1 MKSETSSRRRIVQQL
16 VFVQRFVSVIMI
28 ISLVLLVFFQV
39 ILRAFNFPLMGI
51 EELIIFPTIWL
62 YMLGAANA
70 SQERSHISVDI
81 LEVFLTNKTV
91 LTIMDVL
98 KNIFSLLIGTI
109 LLFWLFR
116 HFSYSLSAWK
126 LGPLISMPMF
136 FAESAVFVGV
146 LLMTLYTVSDV
157 FRSLKNAK
165 KYLSESKGGL

>member
-1 MKSETSSRRRIVQQL
+1 MTNETSSRKGIVPKLVFVQQL
-16 VFVQRFVSVIMI
+16 VSVIML

-39 ILRAFNFPLMGI
+39 ILRAFNLPLMGI

-98 KNIFSLLIGTI
+98 KNVFSLLIGSI

-116 HFSYSLSAWK
+116 HFSYSLSVWK
-126 LGPLISMPMF
+126 LSPLISMPMF
-136 FAESAVFVGV
+136 FAESALFVGV

-157 FRSLKNAK
+157 FRSIKDAK
-165 KYLSESKGGL
+165 KYFSESKGGS

>member
-1 MKSETSSRRRIVQQL
+1 SRRRIVKQL

-39 ILRAFNFPLMGI
+39 ILRAFNFPFMGF

-62 YMLGAANA
+62 YMIGAANA
-70 SQERSHISVDI
+70 SQERCDISVASLDA
-81 LEVFLTNKTV
+81 LHPNKTL
-91 LTIMDVL
+91 LTVMDVL
-98 KNIFSLLIGTI
+98 KNIFSLLIATI
-109 LLFWLFR
+109 LLFWRFR

-146 LLMTLYTVSDV
+146 LLM
-157 FRSLKNAK
+157 
-165 KYLSESKGGL
+165 